1 MWVLMEYLHLVKIK
15 LTTLIFYGTCEVRA
29 TYCQGGFWW
38 MLTQDA
44 LGIKPIIYSTNKFDH
59 TGYAPS
65 YQEIRFLP
73 MNLFSISSIK

>member
-1 MWVLMEYLHLVKIK
+1 
-15 LTTLIFYGTCEVRA
+15 
-29 TYCQGGFWW
+29 